1 MTGETILFK
10 PRKLHCLS
18 LDNNSE
24 NRPFMHQ
31 GRPIAIFERRSTDAD
46 YIITVLRAS
55 DKIILQPGALESRK
69 QNCPFDY
76 LASALES
83 LAKSVDCSNLTP
95 YADIP
100 FKYGFLGYLGYGL
113 TASQATLAIPR
124 QKQRFIDV
132 PDAALIVPGAFS
144 IEDRKNGKLYLISD
158 IGIEECTSLTTIA
171 PYSVPTASCSSIESK
186 ACPSV
191 DPSMTKE
198 EYIDRVKRA
207 KEYINEGEAFQI
219 VLAQRFSCAL
229 EESALALF
237 DRIRQS
243 AAAPYAY
250 YLDLD
255 DFQYLGFSPESMI
268 SIEGDNVS
276 FRALAG
282 TRPRGK
288 DQVED
293 NALAD
298 ELRENEKENAEHM
311 MLVDLGRNDLGR
323 VCLQGSIAVDNLKQ
337 ILKYP
342 NVMHLSTDLKGRLDS
357 TIGPLKAVG
366 SCFPRGT
373 VSGAPKR
380 RALTLL
386 AELEPERRGIYSGAV
401 GTIEISGNI
410 DLAIAIRSATIKDG
424 IAHVQAGAGIVY
436 DSIPECEYEETRIKA
451 ASIIDHIN
459 RSWRSQDDT
468 NHPGFTQLAYQ
479 KDKHHDH
486 TYNRQL

>member
-1 MTGETILFK
+1 MTERPIRFHA
-10 PRKLHCLS
+10 RKLHCLV

-24 NRPFMHQ
+24 NSPFMHQ
-31 GRPIAIFERRSTDAD
+31 GRPIAIFERRSADAD
-46 YIITVLRAS
+46 YTITVFRTS
-55 DKIILQPGALESRK
+55 DRLILQPDSLKNRK
-69 QNCPFDY
+69 LNCPFDY
-76 LASALES
+76 LSSALEN
-83 LAKSVDCSNLTP
+83 LANSVDCSNLAP

-132 PDAALIVPGAFS
+132 PDAALIVPGAFT

-158 IGIEECTSLTTIA
+158 IDIEECNSLMTKA
-171 PYSVPTASCSSIESK
+171 PYSQPLNSSASKEATA
-186 ACPSV
+186 AV
-191 DPSMTKE
+191 DSSMTKE

-237 DRIRQS
+237 ERIRQS

-250 YLDLD
+250 YLDLE
-255 DFQYLGFSPESMI
+255 DFQYLGLSPESMI
-268 SIEGDNVS
+268 SIEGDRVS

-288 DQVED
+288 DQLED

-337 ILKYP
+337 VLRYP
-342 NVMHLSTDLKGRLDS
+342 SVMHLSTDLKGRLDS
-357 TIGPLKAVG
+357 TIAPLKAVG

-386 AELEPERRGIYSGAV
+386 AELEPEQRGIYSGAV
-401 GTIEISGNI
+401 GIVEIGGDI

-436 DSIPECEYEETRIKA
+436 DSIPECEYEETRNKA
-451 ASIIDHIN
+451 ASILDHIN
-459 RSWRSQDDT
+459 RSWRSKDDT
-468 NHPGFTQLAYQ
+468 NHPGFTQLAFQ
-479 KDKHHDH
+479 REKHHDH

>member
-1 MTGETILFK
+1 MF
-10 PRKLHCLS
+10 
-18 LDNNSE
+18 
-24 NRPFMHQ
+24 
-31 GRPIAIFERRSTDAD
+31 
-46 YIITVLRAS
+46 RAS
-55 DKIILQPGALESRK
+55 DRIVLQPDALETR
-69 QNCPFDY
+69 QPNCPFDY

-83 LAKSVDCSNLTP
+83 LAKSVDCSNLAP

-132 PDAALIVPGAFS
+132 PDAALIVPGAFT

-158 IGIEECTSLTTIA
+158 IDIEECKSLIAKAACSKPLDSTTSKE
-171 PYSVPTASCSSIESK
+171 STAAIE
-186 ACPSV
+186 
-191 DPSMTKE
+191 PSMTKE
-198 EYIDRVKRA
+198 EYLGKVERA

-237 DRIRQS
+237 ERIRKS
-243 AAAPYAY
+243 ADAPYAY
-250 YLDLD
+250 YLDLE
-255 DFQYLGFSPESMI
+255 DFQYLGLSPESMI
-268 SIEGDNVS
+268 SIEGDRVS

-282 TRPRGK
+282 TRHRGR
-288 DQVED
+288 DEAED
-293 NALAD
+293 LALTS
-298 ELRENEKENAEHM
+298 ELLSNEKENAEHM

-323 VCLQGSIAVDNLKQ
+323 VCTQGTIEVENLKQ
-337 ILKYP
+337 VLKYP
-342 NVMHLSTDLKGRLDS
+342 SVMHLSTDLKGKLDS
-357 TIGPLKAVG
+357 TIAPLKAVG

-401 GTIEISGNI
+401 GIIEIGGDI

-436 DSIPECEYEETRIKA
+436 DSIPECEYEETRNKA
-451 ASIIDHIN
+451 ASILDHIN

-468 NHPGFTQLAYQ
+468 NHPGFTKLAFQ
-479 KDKHHDH
+479 REKHHDH